1 MQKEKNKAYNSMRDK
16 IITDYENKLK
26 QDTVQKK
33 LEKSRKVNETRLE
46 IQNTRNQ
53 LLGKLKD
60 ELEQKLREIV
70 KKQDRYNDL
79 LKQLVL

>member
-46 IQNTRNQ
+46 IQNTRN
-53 LLGKLKD
+53 
-60 ELEQKLREIV
+60 
-70 KKQDRYNDL
+70 
-79 LKQLVL
+79 